1 MACELGLQRP
11 SFHGTLDHIIDG
23 NQNLC
28 VICLEEIRDVGV
40 ATPCKHGNFD
50 FLCLVNW
57 LQQRRVCP
65 LCQAEVIAVKYDFE
79 LASTYLLP
87 PLSNT
92 LTPRLP
98 QPQPPEDPLVR
109 RRHVYQFTLYSRRVG
124 TNALSQYREITP
136 QSFDSDENLVSRAR
150 KWIRRELKVFTFL
163 GLESQGPRQRTE
175 SNISVPNAP
184 QRNFS
189 TQNSE
194 FLLEFIIAILRNIDI
209 RGNGGQAHQI
219 LQEFLGKRNA
229 QLFLHELQAWLRSPF
244 NLLQDWD
251 MATQYDE
258 IATPP
263 IPTIHRIQH
272 CVNWGNSELA

>member
-1 MACELGLQRP
+1 MEVQPNHKSLSVTGP
-11 SFHGTLDHIIDG
+11 SVS
-23 NQNLC
+23 N
-28 VICLEEIRDVGV
+28 VSYVG
-40 ATPCKHGNFD
+40 
-50 FLCLVNW
+50 
-57 LQQRRVCP
+57 
-65 LCQAEVIAVKYDFE
+65 QAEVIAVKYDFE

-87 PLSNT
+87 PLSNK

-98 QPQPPEDPLVR
+98 QPEPPEDALVR

-136 QSFDSDENLVSRAR
+136 QSFNSDENLVSRAR
-150 KWIRRELKVFTFL
+150 EWIRRELKVFTFL
-163 GLESQGPRQRTE
+163 DLESQGPRQRTE
-175 SNISVPNAP
+175 SNINVPIAP

-194 FLLEFIIAILRNIDI
+194 FLLEFIIAILRNMDI

-219 LQEFLGKRNA
+219 LQEFLGKGNA

-272 CVNWGNSELA
+272 GVNWENSEMA